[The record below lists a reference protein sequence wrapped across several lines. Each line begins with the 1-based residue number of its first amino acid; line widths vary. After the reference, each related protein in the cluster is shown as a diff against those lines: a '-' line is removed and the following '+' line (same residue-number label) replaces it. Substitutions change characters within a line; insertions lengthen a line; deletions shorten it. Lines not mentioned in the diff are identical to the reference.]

1 MRSAY
6 GVVTPESEG
15 HMTVAAALGAAIAMA
30 RLRGCDPA
38 ESDASGNVVPK
49 QGVCPPAVHR
59 RGCLAE
65 STGAPTIA
73 SS

>member
-1 MRSAY
+1 
-6 GVVTPESEG
+6 
-15 HMTVAAALGAAIAMA
+15 MTVAAALGAAIAMA

-38 ESDASGNVVPK
+38 ESDASGNVVPPRGK